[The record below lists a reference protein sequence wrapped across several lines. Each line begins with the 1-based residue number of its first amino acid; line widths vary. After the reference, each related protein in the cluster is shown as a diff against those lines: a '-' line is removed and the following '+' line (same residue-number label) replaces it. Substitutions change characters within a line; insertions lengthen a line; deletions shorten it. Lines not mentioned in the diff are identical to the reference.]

1 MIFQKRRKMVAFF
14 CNFAQLQFELT
25 HFMSTSITEKLQ
37 IFSGSVLKLIACI
50 AMLSDHLA
58 KFWFYR
64 FSWAN
69 EIWFSVAG
77 RDISLLQLM
86 QMFGR
91 FAFPI
96 FVFLLVEGF
105 EKTKNRKKYGIS
117 LLVLALLSEIPFNLM
132 NGSTL
137 LFPKQN
143 VMFTLL
149 LGYLAM
155 WSLEYFKNKPL
166 ISLALIIAM
175 FFISRYM
182 QADYRTAGFI
192 FIIVM
197 YGLSKQ
203 RVIQTLACSML
214 LPMKLMVFLS
224 LLLTCLYNG
233 KRGFIKTPFLKYCFY
248 AFYPVHMLVIYFLAR

>member
-1 MIFQKRRKMVAFF
+1 
-14 CNFAQLQFELT
+14 
-25 HFMSTSITEKLQ
+25 
-37 IFSGSVLKLIACI
+37 
-50 AMLSDHLA
+50 MLSDHLA

-69 EIWFSVAG
+69 EVWFSVAG

-105 EKTKNRKKYGIS
+105 EKTKNRRRYGIS

-132 NGSTL
+132 NGGTL
-137 LFPKQN
+137 LFEKQN

-155 WSLEYFKNKPL
+155 WSLEYFKGKPL
-166 ISLALIIAM
+166 ISLVLLVCM
-175 FFISRYM
+175 FLISRYM
-182 QADYRTAGFI
+182 QANYRTAGFI
-192 FIIVM
+192 FILLM
-197 YGLSKQ
+197 YGLRKE
-203 RVIQTLACSML
+203 RVIQTVACPVL
-214 LPMKLMVFLS
+214 LQMKLMVFFS
-224 LLLTCLYNG
+224 LLLTFMYNG
-233 KRGFIKTPFLKYCFY
+233 KRGFIKTPFVKYCFY
-248 AFYPVHMLVIYFLAR
+248 AFYPFHMLVIYLLAKFM

>member
-1 MIFQKRRKMVAFF
+1 MSSPNLDK
-14 CNFAQLQFELT
+14 L
-25 HFMSTSITEKLQ
+25 HFL
-37 IFSGSVLKLIACI
+37 SGSTLKLVACI

-58 KFWFYR
+58 KFYLFR
-64 FSWAN
+64 FTWAN
-69 EIWFSVAG
+69 VVWFTIIGKEIS
-77 RDISLLQLM
+77 ILQLM

-96 FVFLLVEGF
+96 FVFLLVEGY
-105 EKTKNRKKYGIS
+105 EKTKNRSKYGIS
-117 LLVLALLSEIPFNLM
+117 LLILALLSEIPFNLM
-132 NGSTL
+132 NGNAV

-149 LGYLAM
+149 LGFLALC
-155 WSLEYFKNKPL
+155 SLEYFRNKPMV
-166 ISLALIIAM
+166 SLALLLVM

-192 FIIVM
+192 FIVLM
-197 YGLSKQ
+197 YGLRKE
-203 RVIQTLACSML
+203 RIIQTIACPVL
-214 LPMKLMVFLS
+214 LQAKLMVFLS

-248 AFYPVHMLVIYFLAR
+248 AFYPVHMLVIYFFAR

>member
-1 MIFQKRRKMVAFF
+1 MENRYKI
-14 CNFAQLQFELT
+14 L
-25 HFMSTSITEKLQ
+25 
-37 IFSGSVLKLIACI
+37 SGSVLKLIACVS
-50 AMLSDHLA
+50 MLSDHLA

-69 EIWFSVAG
+69 EVWFSVAG

-105 EKTKNRKKYGIS
+105 EKTKNRRRYGIS

-132 NGSTL
+132 NGGTL
-137 LFPKQN
+137 LFEKQN

-155 WSLEYFKNKPL
+155 WSLEYFKGKPL
-166 ISLALIIAM
+166 ISLALLVCM
-175 FFISRYM
+175 FLISRYM
-182 QADYRTAGFI
+182 QANYRTAGFI
-192 FIIVM
+192 FILLM
-197 YGLSKQ
+197 YGLRKE
-203 RVIQTLACSML
+203 RVIQTVACPVL
-214 LPMKLMVFLS
+214 LQMKLMVFLS
-224 LLLTCLYNG
+224 LMLTCLYNG

-248 AFYPVHMLVIYFLAR
+248 AFYPVHMLVIYLLAR

>member
-1 MIFQKRRKMVAFF
+1 
-14 CNFAQLQFELT
+14 
-25 HFMSTSITEKLQ
+25 MSKSIPEKIRFL
-37 IFSGSVLKLIACI
+37 SGSVLKLIACI

-69 EIWFSVAG
+69 EVWFSVAG
-77 RDISLLQLM
+77 RDISLSQFM

-105 EKTKNRKKYGIS
+105 EKTKNRRRYGIN

-132 NGSTL
+132 NGGTL
-137 LFPKQN
+137 LFMKQN

-155 WSLEYFKNKPL
+155 WSLEYFKNKPI
-166 ISLALIIAM
+166 ISLAMLVVM
-175 FFISRYM
+175 FLVSRYM

-192 FIIVM
+192 FILLM
-197 YGLSKQ
+197 YGLRKE
-203 RVIQTLACSML
+203 RIIQAVACPVL
-214 LPMKLMVFLS
+214 LQMKLMVFLS
-224 LLLTCLYNG
+224 LVLTCLYNG

-248 AFYPVHMLVIYFLAR
+248 AFYPVHMLVIYLLAK